1 MVPRRYDDDEMRVIF
16 AQAADASTTETDST
30 ALVRE
35 DGRTLEELV
44 AIGREAGLE
53 PSAIM
58 SAARALDQP
67 VVPERRFLGQRIGV
81 GRTVFLERTLSREE
95 WEQLVVLLRE
105 TFDARGVVV
114 EQGGLRQWSN
124 GNLQVWVEPT
134 ATGDRVRMRTRNANA
149 QATLT
154 IGIVLGGTAA
164 LLTGIAAA
172 TGEIIEPRAFVM
184 IAPLAVLSIATVS
197 AGLARLRS
205 WTAQRMAQMDAV
217 ASQLLSGRRE

>member
-1 MVPRRYDDDEMRVIF
+1 MASRRYDDEEMRAIF
-16 AQAADASTTETDST
+16 AQAADASTTDAT
-30 ALVRE
+30 ALRRE

-44 AIGREAGLE
+44 AIGREAGLD
-53 PSAIM
+53 PSAIL
-58 SAARALDQP
+58 SAARTLDQP

-81 GRTVFLERTLSREE
+81 GRTVYLERTLSREE
-95 WEQLVVLLRE
+95 WEQLVVRLRE

-124 GNLQVWVEPT
+124 GNLQVLVEPT

-154 IGIVLGGTAA
+154 IGLIMGGTAA

-172 TGEIIEPRAFVM
+172 TGEISEPRAFVM
-184 IAPLAVLSIATVS
+184 IAPLAVLSVATVS
-197 AGLARLRS
+197 AGLARLRG
-205 WTAQRMAQMDAV
+205 WAARRVAQMDAV
-217 ASQLLSGRRE
+217 ASQLLSGRSE